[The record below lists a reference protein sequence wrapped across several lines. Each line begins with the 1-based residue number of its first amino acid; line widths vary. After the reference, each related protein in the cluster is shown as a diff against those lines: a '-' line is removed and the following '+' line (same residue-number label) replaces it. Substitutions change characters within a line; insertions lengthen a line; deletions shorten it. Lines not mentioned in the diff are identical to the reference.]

1 MMQRF
6 SNEPHNDMRK
16 MAFFYTHKLFKHLIG
31 GIGVVV

>member
-16 MAFFYTHKLFKHLIG
+16 MAFFYNFKLYEDVVSKG
-31 GIGVVV
+31 GLK